1 MNKKLGK
8 YMTDA
13 LIFISAVADEMAKQ
27 CIIEQETSKMPPINM
42 KNMKEDCKDVDA
54 V

>member
-1 MNKKLGK
+1 MNKKQRK
-8 YMTDA
+8 YMADA

-27 CIIEQETSKMPPINM
+27 CLIEQETSKMPPINM
-42 KNMKEDCKDVDA
+42 KNMKAHCKDVDT